1 MWLAT
6 RSSELGMARKRQIKV
21 ERISATELSEE
32 EVPKKYRDEGW
43 GIWFK
48 DTYAKWWYIL
58 LCVMIDSFLAF
69 EISRYLTGSWIYFVP
84 LIAVLIVA
92 MLEVYL
98 FHRIWGGLDFLFGD
112 RKFI

>member
-21 ERISATELSEE
+21 ERISATELPEE

-43 GIWFK
+43 GEWFK
-48 DTYAKWWYIL
+48 ESYTKWWYVL
-58 LCVMIDSFLAF
+58 LCTIIDSFLAL
-69 EISRYLTGSWIYFVP
+69 EISRYLSGLWVYFVP
-84 LIAVLIVA
+84 FIVVLILV

-98 FHRIWGGLDFLFGD
+98 FHRIWGGLDFLFED
-112 RKFI
+112 RRLI